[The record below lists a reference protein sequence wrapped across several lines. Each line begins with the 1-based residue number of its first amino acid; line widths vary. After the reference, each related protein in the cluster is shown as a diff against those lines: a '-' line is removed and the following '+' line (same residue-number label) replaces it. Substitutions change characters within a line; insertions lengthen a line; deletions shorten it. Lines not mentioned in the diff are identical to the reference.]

1 MGKKENNS
9 ELNLILEQLKKS
21 YQDDSDIPDT
31 ESESTGN
38 EEANDD
44 FQKMLLNFFADEKET
59 DEKANQD
66 KNEGLKVKKSREKN
80 RKGSLLRQCG

>member
-44 FQKMLLNFFADEKET
+44 FQKMLLNFF
-59 DEKANQD
+59 
-66 KNEGLKVKKSREKN
+66 SF
-80 RKGSLLRQCG
+80 